1 MFCGL
6 VGAFFGSIAGEAG
19 LLTAAAGI
27 AGADRTNISV
37 DLLGASSA
45 WLVCWA
51 LLAAA
56 KRAEDVFYGF
66 SDDERAD
73 RAAAPLLLG
82 LPTMAAAAAFG
93 WACSRCF
100 LPVQ

>member
-1 MFCGL
+1 MEQWSVAGKGL
-6 VGAFFGSIAGEAG
+6 KKKQAVAKQLDDA
-19 LLTAAAGI
+19 L
-27 AGADRTNISV
+27 
-37 DLLGASSA
+37 ASGQVS
-45 WLVCWA
+45 LNQ